1 MKATLFFI
9 VFLTVLTSCEY
20 LVFRNTAKNE
30 AIARV
35 NDKYLYYSDIKD
47 LLPENVT
54 EEDSIAI
61 VKNYIYLWAKKQ
73 LLLYK
78 SEQNLNLDKEE
89 FEKLVKE
96 YREDLYINEYREAV
110 LNQYT
115 DTLITDAEIKKYYNT
130 NKESFHLNEE
140 LVKLSYI
147 FIGKEIQNPAEFT
160 RLFSSGRKKDLEKM
174 MDNEFKLKSFN
185 FNDSTWIRYSELQ
198 QKLPILKSADKTS
211 ILKSTGL
218 VQKKDTIGTYLF
230 KIKGILTTD
239 DIAPLNYVYSNIKQ
253 MILHKRKQDL
263 SKKIEETL
271 IKDAIKNKQ
280 FEEFE

>member
-1 MKATLFFI
+1 MLM
-9 VFLTVLTSCEY
+9 SCEY
-20 LVFRNTAKNE
+20 ISFRDTVKNE

-35 NDKYLYYSDIKD
+35 NDNYLYYTDIKD

-54 EEDSIAI
+54 EEDSIAL

-78 SEQNLNLDKEE
+78 AEQNLNIDKEE

-96 YREDLYINEYREAV
+96 YRDDLYINEYREAV

-115 DTLITDAEIKKYYNT
+115 DTLITDADIKKYYAT
-130 NKESFHLNEE
+130 NKESFHLSEE

-160 RLFSSGRKKDLEKM
+160 RLFSSGRTKDLEKII
-174 MDNEFKLKSFN
+174 DNEYKLKAYN

-198 QKLPILKSADKTS
+198 QKLPILRYTDKSS
-211 ILKSTGL
+211 VLKSTGL
-218 VQKKDTIGTYLF
+218 IQKKDTIGIYLL
-230 KIKGILTTD
+230 KIKGVLTTD
-239 DIAPLNYVYSNIKQ
+239 DIAPINYVYSNIKQ
-253 MILHKRKQDL
+253 MILHKRKQEL
-263 SKKIEETL
+263 SQKIEETL

-280 FEEFE
+280 FEEFQ